1 MNGLNLS
8 LSRER
13 RESAPFFGGIPM
25 NQELSAALKAISR
38 ALDGAPDRDVIFGC
52 QVILETLCDADKG
65 VLEAVG

>member
-1 MNGLNLS
+1 
-8 LSRER
+8 
-13 RESAPFFGGIPM
+13 M